1 MAKQTIYNAGIYVR
15 LSQEDMRAGESLSI
29 EHQKLIL
36 TKYVRE
42 QGWNLVDTYVDD
54 GFSGTDFNRPSVQ
67 RLLSDAQT
75 GRINLIICKDLSRF
89 GRNYIEVGQY
99 IDYIFP
105 LHNIRFI
112 ALNDNVDTANRDSNA
127 MEMMPVINL
136 FNEWHASSTSKK
148 IKAVNL
154 ANAKAGKYTC
164 ANAAY
169 GYTKADDEKHTPI
182 IDPEAAE
189 VVRRIFKLRSQGM
202 SPRAIGDQLNA
213 ENIPLP
219 SDYRCQKK
227 RRSKQMSSS
236 TKTGQ
241 KLRKRFKKEL
251 PFHLM
256 LLPAVVMVV
265 LFKYIPM
272 AGLSIA
278 FQDYSPL
285 YSIFEQEWCGWEN
298 FKYIFSLST
307 FPRVI
312 YNTLFIAIMK
322 IAAGIIVPVT
332 VALLLNEV
340 RNIVYKRTLQTI
352 VYLPHFISWV
362 ALAGIF
368 LDVLGMDGI
377 VNNFFATIGLHRVY
391 FLGDEK
397 VFPFTMVVTDTW
409 KTFGWNTIVYLAA
422 ITGIS
427 PALYEAAALDGAGRF
442 RQIIHV
448 AIPSI
453 LPIVLLMTVLS
464 IGNVLRAG
472 FDQIFNLYSPLVYST
487 GDIID
492 TFVYRM
498 GILGAQF
505 GPATAVGL
513 FQSVVSCVLIVAGYW
528 AAEKFAGYQVF

>member
-1 MAKQTIYNAGIYVR
+1 MKENKNINKNTHHKSYIKVIIVKFTQ
-15 LSQEDMRAGESLSI
+15 
-29 EHQKLIL
+29 
-36 TKYVRE
+36 
-42 QGWNLVDTYVDD
+42 DTR
-54 GFSGTDFNRPSVQ
+54 TD
-67 RLLSDAQT
+67 
-75 GRINLIICKDLSRF
+75 IIK
-89 GRNYIEVGQY
+89 E
-99 IDYIFP
+99 
-105 LHNIRFI
+105 
-112 ALNDNVDTANRDSNA
+112 
-127 MEMMPVINL
+127 
-136 FNEWHASSTSKK
+136 
-148 IKAVNL
+148 
-154 ANAKAGKYTC
+154 
-164 ANAAY
+164 
-169 GYTKADDEKHTPI
+169 
-182 IDPEAAE
+182 
-189 VVRRIFKLRSQGM
+189 
-202 SPRAIGDQLNA
+202 
-213 ENIPLP
+213 
-219 SDYRCQKK
+219 K

-377 VNNFFATIGLHRVY
+377 VNNFLAAIGLHRVY
-391 FLGDEK
+391 FLGNEK

-427 PALYEAAALDGAGRF
+427 PTLYEAAALDGAGRF